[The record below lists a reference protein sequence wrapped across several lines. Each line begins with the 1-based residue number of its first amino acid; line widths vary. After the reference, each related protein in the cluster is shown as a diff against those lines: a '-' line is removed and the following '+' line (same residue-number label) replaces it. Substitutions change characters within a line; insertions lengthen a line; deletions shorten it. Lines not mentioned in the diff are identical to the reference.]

1 MENPFSLK
9 GKITGQT
16 LNNFTIIKSI
26 KIIVV
31 YVSRLKRILSYSS
44 LLSNTHKLSVSKVAI
59 LCTLLSIF
67 FSTHSSLSLSYLLF
81 SKWLPLGYFL
91 FFLACHLV
99 ALFSFFFFNMQHT
112 HMPFIH
118 KKASTALDFF
128 S

>member
-9 GKITGQT
+9 GKIIGQT

-26 KIIVV
+26 TIIVV
-31 YVSRLKRILSYSS
+31 YVSRLKKILSYSS
-44 LLSNTHKLSVSKVAI
+44 LLSNTHKLFVSKVAI

-81 SKWLPLGYFL
+81 SKRLPLGYFL
-91 FFLACHLV
+91 FFLVSPCC
-99 ALFSFFFFNMQHT
+99 SIIIFFFNMQRT
-112 HMPFIH
+112 HMLFIH
-118 KKASTALDFF
+118 KKALTALDFF

>member
-26 KIIVV
+26 TIIVV
-31 YVSRLKRILSYSS
+31 YVSRLKKILSYSS

-67 FSTHSSLSLSYLLF
+67 FSTHSSLSLLAIFFSLSGSLLATF
-81 SKWLPLGYFL
+81 S
-91 FFLACHLV
+91 FFLCHLV
-99 ALFSFFFFNMQHT
+99 ALLLFFFSICSAPTCFLYT
-112 HMPFIH
+112 
-118 KKASTALDFF
+118 KKLQLP
-128 S
+128 